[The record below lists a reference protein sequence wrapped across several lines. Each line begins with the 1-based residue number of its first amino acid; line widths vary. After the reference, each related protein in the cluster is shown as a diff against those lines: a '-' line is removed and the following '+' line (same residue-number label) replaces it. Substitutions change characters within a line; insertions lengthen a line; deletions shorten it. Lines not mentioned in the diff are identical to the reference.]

1 MPNDIFD
8 PTLDNV
14 EVEISDNKI
23 SKGDEINLM
32 EKDPTINNVLIGMG
46 WILNAFD
53 ADTLDL
59 DVSCFLLD
67 RNGKTVMDEDFV
79 FYNNLEARDGS
90 VVHNG
95 DNLTGAGDG
104 DDESISIDLNGVPF
118 EVTKIMFVMSIYKGE
133 EKEQQMSSVRKPYI
147 RLVNASDSLEILRYD
162 LVEDMQASKGE
173 TGMLVASLNR
183 EGPKWHFEAVG
194 ELVQGGLAKIATD
207 YDIIVHT
214 G

>member
-8 PTLDNV
+8 PTLD
-14 EVEISDNKI
+14 EVEIEVSDNKI
-23 SKGDEINLM
+23 TKGEEVNLM
-32 EKDPTINNVLIGMG
+32 EKDPTMTNVMIGMG
-46 WILNAFD
+46 WVLNSFD

-59 DVSCFLLD
+59 DVSCFLL
-67 RNGKTVMDEDFV
+67 NNEGKTVVDEDFV
-79 FYNNLEARDGS
+79 FYNNLEARDGA

-104 DDESISIDLNGVPF
+104 DDESISVDLNAVPF
-118 EVTKIMFVMSIYKGE
+118 EIMKIMFVISIYKGE
-133 EKEQQMSSVRKPYI
+133 EKDQHMASVRSPYI
-147 RLVNASDSLEILRYD
+147 RLINASNGFEILRYE
-162 LVEDMQASKGE
+162 LTEDMKVSEGE
-173 TGMLVASLNR
+173 TAMLVASLNR

-194 ELVQGGLAKIATD
+194 ELVHGGLAKVATD

>member
-1 MPNDIFD
+1 MADDIFD
-8 PTLDNV
+8 PMLDNV
-14 EVEISDNKI
+14 EVEVSDNKI
-23 SKGDEINLM
+23 TKGEEVNLTQ
-32 EKDPTINNVLIGMG
+32 KDPTMTNIMVGVG

-59 DVSCFLLD
+59 DVSCFLI
-67 RNGKTVMDEDFV
+67 NHQQKTVYDEDFV
-79 FYNNLEARDGS
+79 FYNNLEARDGA

-104 DDESISIDLNGVPF
+104 DDESISIDLNAIPF
-118 EVTKIMFVMSIYKGE
+118 EITKVMFVMSIYKGE
-133 EKEQQMSSVRKPYI
+133 EKEQEMSSVRKPYI
-147 RLVNASDSLEILRYD
+147 RVVNASNGFEMLRYD
-162 LVEDMQASKGE
+162 VGIDMQESKGE

-194 ELVQGGLAKIATD
+194 QLVEGGLAKIATE

>member
-67 RNGKTVMDEDFV
+67 RNGKTVLDEDFV

-147 RLVNASDSLEILRYD
+147 RLVNASDSLEMLRYD
-162 LVEDMQASKGE
+162 LAADMQASNGE

-194 ELVQGGLAKIATD
+194 QLIEGGLAKIATD

>member
-8 PTLDNV
+8 DSLDNV
-14 EVEISDNKI
+14 EVEVSDNKI
-23 SKGDEINLM
+23 EKGEDVNLM
-32 EKDPTINNVLIGMG
+32 EKDPTMSNVLIGVG
-46 WILNAFD
+46 WVLNAFD

-59 DVSCFLLD
+59 DASCFLL
-67 RNGKTVMDEDFV
+67 NNQGKTVKDEDFI
-79 FYNNLEARDGS
+79 FYNNLEARDGA

-104 DDESISIDLNGVPF
+104 DDESISIDLNGIPF
-118 EVTKIMFVMSIYKGE
+118 EITKIMFVMSIYKGE
-133 EKEQQMSSVRKPYI
+133 EKDQQMSSIRNPYI
-147 RLVNASDSLEILRYD
+147 RLVNASNSNEIVRYN
-162 LVEDMQASKGE
+162 VAPDMRESQGE
-173 TGMLVASLNR
+173 TAMLVASLNR

-194 ELVQGGLAKIATD
+194 QLVEGGLAKIASD